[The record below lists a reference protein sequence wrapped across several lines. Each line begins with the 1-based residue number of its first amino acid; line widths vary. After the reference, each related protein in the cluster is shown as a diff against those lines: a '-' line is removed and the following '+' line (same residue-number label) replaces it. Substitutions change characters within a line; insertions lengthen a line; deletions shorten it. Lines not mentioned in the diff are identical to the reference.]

1 MKTWQLGL
9 ALILFAALGGAVGG
23 LSAAWLHRSSAKTA
37 EEPAPEAGAEED
49 GTPNRPAEDDPELDA
64 LRGRVAALER
74 RVSLLTAALARGQE
88 APAGDEAEAG
98 PNLRETDVAD
108 PVFEAAVLDIMD
120 RERERADGER
130 DARRTDLRTQRVQRV
145 SDALTASLGLDDA
158 QKAKMAELITAHFDA
173 LRALR
178 SDDNPERPVT
188 PREWR
193 EKAAEIDK
201 RLQDALAQ
209 ALTPKQLAA
218 YQALDPD
225 DQIGGGF
232 GRGRPRAPAPPA
244 EASTSAR

>member
-1 MKTWQLGL
+1 MKTWQLGA
-9 ALILFAALGGAVGG
+9 ALVLFAGLGGAVGG
-23 LSAAWLHRSSAKTA
+23 LSAAWFQKGRSSGEEAPAA
-37 EEPAPEAGAEED
+37 EPDVEAE
-49 GTPNRPAEDDPELDA
+49 GTPEDQAKADPELEA

-74 RVSLLTAALARGQE
+74 RVSLLTAALARGQDV
-88 APAGDEAEAG
+88 PAGDDADEGA
-98 PNLRETDVAD
+98 NLRETDVAD

-130 DARRTDLRTQRVQRV
+130 DARRADLRTQRVQRV
-145 SDALTASLGLDDA
+145 SDALTVSLGLDEA

-209 ALTPKQLAA
+209 ALTPKQLAV

-225 DQIGGGF
+225 DQIGGGL